1 MATIKL
7 TLLLSVAGKPYSLFK
22 ANNSHNG
29 VENKRNRQPGKEK
42 KNTEDTEKNPENG
55 PERTSKLGRN

>member
-1 MATIKL
+1 MELK
-7 TLLLSVAGKPYSLFK
+7 S
-22 ANNSHNG
+22 
-29 VENKRNRQPGKEK
+29 KETGSQEKK